1 MMSSNQPFQRK
12 RISANNSNSAKTN
25 EDYNKKM
32 PDPEDPNEVKQ
43 NPSAGAETDSNST
56 DVENNSING
65 TEGNYEEKGDKAF

>member
-1 MMSSNQPFQRK
+1 MKKPTCLYLYQLLK
-12 RISANNSNSAKTN
+12 RRL
-25 EDYNKKM
+25 
-32 PDPEDPNEVKQ
+32 NEVKQ